1 MLVDEDTVLHDPMR
15 MMLPAFVS
23 LQIAP
28 EYPETIYWVPREHS
42 VHITLPAQGS
52 VYLGES
58 PDSCHL
64 FRVLPPNT

>member
-1 MLVDEDTVLHDPMR
+1 MLVGENTILHDPMR

-42 VHITLPAQGS
+42 VHITLPAQG
-52 VYLGES
+52 
-58 PDSCHL
+58 
-64 FRVLPPNT
+64 